1 MWVGCDL
8 RLLLIDDNEEIT
20 DSISFYCES
29 KNIECDVI
37 NEGKKGLESI
47 QDKKYDLILLDLA
60 MPEFSGLDI
69 LNSLK
74 EEGTIESK
82 NIVVFTASTNRNV
95 LDELKNIG
103 IKEILKKPCSLDDLT
118 AVLEKYRPPSWDLLL
133 FRASYSLF
141 LRLKILIM

>member
-1 MWVGCDL
+1 VSDL

-103 IKEILKKPCSLDDLT
+103 IKEILKKPCSLDELIV
-118 AVLEKYRPPSWDLLL
+118 VLEKYRPL
-133 FRASYSLF
+133 A
-141 LRLKILIM
+141 